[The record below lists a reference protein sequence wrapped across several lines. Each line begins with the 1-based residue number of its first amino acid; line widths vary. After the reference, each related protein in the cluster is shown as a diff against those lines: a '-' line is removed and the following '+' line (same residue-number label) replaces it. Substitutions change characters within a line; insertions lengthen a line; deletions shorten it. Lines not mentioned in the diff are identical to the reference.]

1 MVAAALGLRLGH
13 DLGLS
18 SVTEVTAEILSD
30 VPGYAGA
37 LDGGFST
44 GAFASLPD
52 GSSLEQIPSG
62 YDFRLV
68 VSRKLYDRAV
78 NTAMSP
84 SLAKLTIGAGARVH
98 SLDLPRVG
106 VEDGTDV
113 KLISASGSV
122 VLPLIADDSV
132 QRGTIW
138 APFNMAGADITDL
151 VDAAS
156 PVTDVRIE
164 RLS

>member
-1 MVAAALGLRLGH
+1 
-13 DLGLS
+13 
-18 SVTEVTAEILSD
+18 
-30 VPGYAGA
+30 
-37 LDGGFST
+37 
-44 GAFASLPD
+44 
-52 GSSLEQIPSG
+52 
-62 YDFRLV
+62 V

-78 NTAMSP
+78 GTAMSP
-84 SLAKLTIGAGARVH
+84 SLAKLNVGAGARVH

-106 VEDGTDV
+106 VEDGTEV
-113 KLISASGSV
+113 KLISTSGSV

-151 VDAAS
+151 VDAGA

-164 RLS
+164 RLP